1 MSNKDISKTGVL
13 VNVSDKITMEPLL
26 LTLKDARAYL
36 SMGKNS
42 FNKYIRPYLNEI
54 RIGRHIYFVRLD
66 VEAVVR
72 DTAQRYRCP
81 NQSQGDM
88 KWDKEK
94 CQGSIKGAISGTL
107 TNKSAVDEFNAAL
120 KQRT

>member
-1 MSNKDISKTGVL
+1 
-13 VNVSDKITMEPLL
+13 
-26 LTLKDARAYL
+26 
-36 SMGKNS
+36 MGKNS
-42 FNKYIRPYLNEI
+42 FNTYIRPYLNEI
-54 RIGRHIYFVRLD
+54 KIGRHIYFKRLD
-66 VEAVVR
+66 LEAVAR
-72 DTAQRYRCP
+72 DTAQSYRCP

-120 KQRT
+120 KQGA

>member
-1 MSNKDISKTGVL
+1 MKKSFCHNHKLENISTHPICL
-13 VNVSDKITMEPLL
+13 PLW
-26 LTLKDARAYL
+26 LTLRDAQAYL

-42 FNKYIRPYLNEI
+42 FNQYIRPYLSEI
-54 RIGRHIYFVRLD
+54 RIGRHIYFERLD
-66 VEAVVR
+66 LETVAR

>member
-1 MSNKDISKTGVL
+1 MMKRAFSHNHKLENISTCSICL
-13 VNVSDKITMEPLL
+13 PLW
-26 LTLKDARAYL
+26 LTLRDAQAYL

-54 RIGRHIYFVRLD
+54 RIGRHIYFERLD
-66 VEAVVR
+66 LEAVAR

-120 KQRT
+120 KRRT

>member
-1 MSNKDISKTGVL
+1 MKEITNSQSTL
-13 VNVSDKITMEPLL
+13 VKVSTKNAGAVPAW
-26 LTLKDARAYL
+26 LTLKDAQAYL

-42 FNKYIRPYLNEI
+42 FEKYIRPYAKEFKL
-54 RIGRHIYFVRLD
+54 GRLVYFERLD
-66 VEAVVR
+66 LETVAS

-120 KQRT
+120 KRRT

>member
-13 VNVSDKITMEPLL
+13 VNVSTCTTCLPLWL
-26 LTLKDARAYL
+26 RLRDAQAYL

-42 FNKYIRPYLNEI
+42 FNTYIRPYLNEI
-54 RIGRHIYFVRLD
+54 KIGRHIYFKRLD
-66 VEAVVR
+66 LEAVAR

-120 KQRT
+120 KQGA